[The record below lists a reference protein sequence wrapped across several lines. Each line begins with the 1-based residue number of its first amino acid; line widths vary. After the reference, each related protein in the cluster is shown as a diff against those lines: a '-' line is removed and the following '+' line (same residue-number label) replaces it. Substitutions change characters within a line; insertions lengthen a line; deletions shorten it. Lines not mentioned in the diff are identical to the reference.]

1 MTTPSRCRALLLGA
15 LQVGDQ
21 TAAGLDQLVRLDAEH
36 VVPCARRRPHLRV
49 LQQIGI
55 DEHAQLGGMTKRGHA
70 TVGLGNPKGGPPFRT
85 THPEGGK
92 HQRVTSRS
100 DRLQWW

>member
-1 MTTPSRCRALLLGA
+1 M

-21 TAAGLDQLVRLDAEH
+21 AAAGLNQLVWLDAKH

-70 TVGLGNPKGGPPFRT
+70 TVDLGNPYANS
-85 THPEGGK
+85 THK
-92 HQRVTSRS
+92 YTAQNVSTS
-100 DRLQWW
+100 